1 MGVSGYFSWLIKNH
15 PTIIKQYNKHNK
27 KIVVDN
33 LYLDCNSIVY
43 DAYNRIKFETLTDSI
58 VTTIIKQTILK
69 IKEYINIIQ
78 PQKQVIIAFDGVA
91 PVAKLEQQ
99 RGRRY
104 KSWYIDNMRKKIYN
118 DNKPS
123 PWSTTAITPGTSFM
137 KELNEKLLE
146 ASRDHS
152 LLTLSEAKTNIKPNI
167 LYSGSDIAGEGEHK
181 IFAYIRDNP
190 TKHNN
195 ETTVIYGLDADL
207 IMLSINHLPIC
218 PQIYL
223 FRETPEF
230 IKSIDSNLEPN
241 ENYMLDIPNL
251 TDAIMKHIT
260 SDDVPT
266 DPIIKQ
272 NKIYDYIFLCFF
284 LGNDFLPHFPA
295 INIRTGGIDKMMN
308 AYKATIKSNEFL
320 TNGTTIIWANVRKLV
335 TFLAGLE
342 EEFIITESRLR
353 FRRENKNPII
363 ETPDDK
369 WKAFDSLPSNE
380 RDVEQFINPYK
391 PGWQNRYYSSLFGM
405 KSKDNSERIKQ
416 VSINYLEGLEWTMKY
431 YTNGCPDWRWTY
443 NYNYPPLLSDLIKH
457 IPVFETSFIKPDAVM
472 KPVSQLVQLC
482 YVLPRNSLDL
492 LPHAF
497 YTKLLEDKPHWYKL
511 DYNFVWAYCKYF
523 WESHVEMEHIDIVEL
538 EEYINNNLST
548 LKK

>member
-1 MGVSGYFSWLIKNH
+1 MGVPSYFSWLVKNH
-15 PTIIKQYNKHNK
+15 PTIIKQYNKNNK

-152 LLTLSEAKTNIKPNI
+152 LLTPAYINNCNI
-167 LYSGSDIAGEGEHK
+167 LFSGSDIAGEGEHK

-260 SDDVPT
+260 SNDVPI

-320 TNGTTIIWANVRKLV
+320 TDGNKIIWANVRKLV
-335 TFLAGLE
+335 SFLAGLE

-457 IPVFETSFIKPDAVM
+457 IPVFETSFIKPNAVM

-523 WESHVEMEHIDIVEL
+523 WESHVEMEHIDIGEL
-538 EEYINNNLST
+538 EEYINNNLFT

>member
-1 MGVSGYFSWLIKNH
+1 MGVPSYFSWLVKNH
-15 PTIIKQYNKHNK
+15 PTIIKQYNKNNK

-152 LLTLSEAKTNIKPNI
+152 LLTPAYINNCNI
-167 LYSGSDIAGEGEHK
+167 LFSGSDIAGEGEHK

-251 TDAIMKHIT
+251 TDAVMKHIT
-260 SDDVPT
+260 SNDVPT

-320 TNGTTIIWANVRKLV
+320 TDGNKIIWANVRKLV
-335 TFLAGLE
+335 SFLADLE
-342 EEFIITESRLR
+342 EDFIITESRLR

-443 NYNYPPLLSDLIKH
+443 NYNYPPLLFDLIKH

-523 WESHVEMEHIDIVEL
+523 WESHVEMEHIDIGEL
-538 EEYINNNLST
+538 EEYINNNLFT

>member
-1 MGVSGYFSWLIKNH
+1 MGVPSYFSWLVKNH
-15 PTIIKQYNKHNK
+15 PTIIKQYNKNNK

-152 LLTLSEAKTNIKPNI
+152 LMTSAYINNCNI
-167 LYSGSDIAGEGEHK
+167 LFSGSDIAGEGEHK
-181 IFAYIRDNP
+181 IFSYIRDNP

-251 TDAIMKHIT
+251 TDAILKHIT
-260 SDDVPT
+260 NDDVPT

-335 TFLAGLE
+335 SFLAGLE

-380 RDVEQFINPYK
+380 RDIEQFINPYK

-457 IPVFETSFIKPDAVM
+457 IPVFETSFIKHDAVM

>member
-15 PTIIKQYNKHNK
+15 PTIIKQYNNNNK

-43 DAYNRIKFETLTDSI
+43 DAYNRIKFETLTESI
-58 VTTIIKQTILK
+58 ATTIIKQTILK
-69 IKEYINIIQ
+69 IKEYISIVQ

-104 KSWYIDNMRKKIYN
+104 KSWYIDNMRKQIYN

-137 KELNEKLLE
+137 KELNEKLLD
-146 ASRDHS
+146 ASREHS
-152 LLTLSEAKTNIKPNI
+152 LLTGTYSI
-167 LYSGSDIAGEGEHK
+167 LFSGSDIAGEGEHK
-181 IFAYIRDNP
+181 IFSYIRDNP
-190 TKHNN
+190 TKHSK

-207 IMLSINHLPIC
+207 IMLSINHLPVC

-241 ENYMLDIPNL
+241 ENYILDIPNL
-251 TDAIMKHIT
+251 SETIVKHI
-260 SDDVPT
+260 SNEDAPT
-266 DPIIKQ
+266 NPVIKQ

-295 INIRTGGIDKMMN
+295 INIRTGGVDKMMN
-308 AYKATIKSNEFL
+308 AYKATIKSNEYI
-320 TNGTTIIWANVRKLV
+320 TDGKTIIWANVRKLV

-342 EEFIITESRLR
+342 EEYIITESKLR
-353 FRRENKNPII
+353 YRRENKNPIM

-369 WKAFDSLPSNE
+369 WKAFDSLPSND
-380 RDVEQFINPYK
+380 RDIEQFINPYK
-391 PGWQNRYYSSLFGM
+391 PGWQNRYYSSLFKM
-405 KSKDNSERIKQ
+405 KSANKVDRIKQ
-416 VSINYLEGLEWTMKY
+416 VSVNYLEGLEWTMKY
-431 YTNGCPDWRWTY
+431 YTSGCPDWRWTY

-457 IPVFETSFIKPDAVM
+457 IPVFDTSFIKPDAVM

-482 YVLPRNSLDL
+482 YVLPRTSLDL
-492 LPHAF
+492 LPKAF
-497 YTKLLEDKPHWYKL
+497 YTKLLEDKPHWYKS
-511 DYNFVWAYCKYF
+511 DYNFIWAYCKYF
-523 WESHVEMEHIDIVEL
+523 WESHVEMEHIDIGEL
-538 EEYINNNLST
+538 EEYITNNLST